1 MTSRLVNFKHP
12 YGVLRPVQLGIA
24 LALVIAA
31 GDHALAR
38 SGRTESQIEAVQ
50 SRAAGEPIVAVV
62 SLRDQRVTVYD
73 ADGWILRAPVSSGQ
87 QGRETPA
94 GIFSVIQKEVEHY
107 SNLYDDAFMPHMQRI
122 TWSGIAL
129 HGGPLPG
136 YAASHGCI
144 RLPYDFAARLY
155 ELTRVGMR
163 VIVAPTDV
171 APIEITHPA
180 LFMPKPGI
188 AALAGERKAQAEE
201 AARNASQAR
210 LAAVAASREAARAT
224 MTLRAAETLKSRA
237 EAQLAAA
244 QAALAA
250 AKSPDKEERAKDAVA
265 KATARLE
272 ELEAKLNAA
281 KAELQPKLDA
291 VGPAREAAASR
302 NASQARLAAAAASRE
317 AARATMTLRA
327 AETLK
332 IRAETQ
338 LAAAQAALAAAK
350 SPDKEVR
357 AKDVVAKATAGL
369 EELETKL
376 NAAKAELQ
384 PKLDAVEPA
393 REAAAS
399 AAAASAAAAQEAREL
414 SRALE
419 PVSVFIS
426 RKTQRLYVRRAFAPI
441 LEIPV
446 TIQDPERPIGTHVF
460 TAVEQANGEAGMR
473 WSVISVNDAG
483 DAKSALDRI
492 VFPQDA
498 FARIAETA
506 QLHSSLIISDE
517 ELSSETGKG
526 TDFVVLLS
534 GEPQGGIA
542 RRRSYAPAEA
552 WYQGPRFRYRLPF
565 WR

>member
-1 MTSRLVNFKHP
+1 MSIRSATSESDARMTSRLINFKHP
-12 YGVLRPVQLGIA
+12 HGVLRPVQLGMA

-31 GDHALAR
+31 GGDAFAR
-38 SGRTESQIEAVQ
+38 SGRTEIPIEAVQ

-62 SLRDQRVTVYD
+62 SLHDQQVTVYD
-73 ADGWILRAPVSSGQ
+73 ANGWILRAPVSSGQ
-87 QGRETPA
+87 KGRETPA

-171 APIEITHPA
+171 APIEIAHPA
-180 LFMPKPGI
+180 LFVPKLDI
-188 AALAGERKAQAEE
+188 AAKAAQRKVQADE
-201 AARNASQAR
+201 AAGKASQAR

-224 MTLRAAETLKSRA
+224 MALRAAETLKTRA

-244 QAALAA
+244 QAALAST
-250 AKSPDKEERAKDAVA
+250 KSPDKEELAKDAVA

-272 ELEAKLNAA
+272 ELETKLNAA
-281 KAELQPKLDA
+281 KADLQPKLDA
-291 VGPAREAAASR
+291 VGP
-302 NASQARLAAAAASRE
+302 L
-317 AARATMTLRA
+317 
-327 AETLK
+327 
-332 IRAETQ
+332 
-338 LAAAQAALAAAK
+338 
-350 SPDKEVR
+350 
-357 AKDVVAKATAGL
+357 
-369 EELETKL
+369 
-376 NAAKAELQ
+376 
-384 PKLDAVEPA
+384 

-460 TAVEQANGEAGMR
+460 TAVEQANSGMR

-492 VFPQDA
+492 AFPQDA
-498 FARIAETA
+498 SFDRIAGTA
-506 QLHSSLIISDE
+506 QLRSSVIISDE

-526 TDFVVLLS
+526 TDFVVLLG

-552 WYQGPRFRYRLPF
+552 WYQGPRYRYRLPF

>member
-1 MTSRLVNFKHP
+1 MTSRLINFKHP
-12 YGVLRPVQLGIA
+12 HGVLRPVQLGMA

-31 GDHALAR
+31 GGDAFAR
-38 SGRTESQIEAVQ
+38 SGRTEIPIEAVQ

-62 SLRDQRVTVYD
+62 SLHDQRVTVYD
-73 ADGWILRAPVSSGQ
+73 ANGWILRAPVSSGQ
-87 QGRETPA
+87 KGRETPA

-171 APIEITHPA
+171 APIEIAHPA
-180 LFMPKPGI
+180 LFVPELDI
-188 AALAGERKAQAEE
+188 AAKAAQRKVQADE
-201 AARNASQAR
+201 AAGKASQAR

-224 MTLRAAETLKSRA
+224 MALRAAETLKTRA

-244 QAALAA
+244 QAALAST
-250 AKSPDKEERAKDAVA
+250 KSPDKEELAKDAVA

-272 ELEAKLNAA
+272 ELETKLNAA
-281 KAELQPKLDA
+281 KADLQPKLDA
-291 VGPAREAAASR
+291 VGP
-302 NASQARLAAAAASRE
+302 L
-317 AARATMTLRA
+317 
-327 AETLK
+327 
-332 IRAETQ
+332 
-338 LAAAQAALAAAK
+338 
-350 SPDKEVR
+350 
-357 AKDVVAKATAGL
+357 
-369 EELETKL
+369 
-376 NAAKAELQ
+376 
-384 PKLDAVEPA
+384 

-460 TAVEQANGEAGMR
+460 TAVEQANSGMR

-492 VFPQDA
+492 AFPQDA
-498 FARIAETA
+498 SFDRIAGTA
-506 QLHSSLIISDE
+506 QLRSSVIISDE

-526 TDFVVLLS
+526 TDFVVLLG

-552 WYQGPRFRYRLPF
+552 WYQGPRYRYRLPF

>member
-1 MTSRLVNFKHP
+1 MSIRSATSESDARMTSRLINFKHP
-12 YGVLRPVQLGIA
+12 HGVLRPVQLGMA

-31 GDHALAR
+31 GGDAFAR
-38 SGRTESQIEAVQ
+38 SGRTEIPIEAVQ

-62 SLRDQRVTVYD
+62 SLHDQRVTVYD
-73 ADGWILRAPVSSGQ
+73 ANGWILRAPVSSGQ
-87 QGRETPA
+87 KGRETPA

-171 APIEITHPA
+171 APIEIAHPA
-180 LFMPKPGI
+180 LLVPKLDI
-188 AALAGERKAQAEE
+188 AAKAAERKVQADE
-201 AARNASQAR
+201 AAGKASQAR
-210 LAAVAASREAARAT
+210 LAAVASSREAARAT
-224 MTLRAAETLKSRA
+224 MALRAAETLKTRA

-244 QAALAA
+244 QAVLAST
-250 AKSPDKEERAKDAVA
+250 KSPDKEELAKDAVA
-265 KATARLE
+265 KATAR
-272 ELEAKLNAA
+272 
-281 KAELQPKLDA
+281 
-291 VGPAREAAASR
+291 
-302 NASQARLAAAAASRE
+302 
-317 AARATMTLRA
+317 
-327 AETLK
+327 
-332 IRAETQ
+332 
-338 LAAAQAALAAAK
+338 
-350 SPDKEVR
+350 
-357 AKDVVAKATAGL
+357 L

-384 PKLDAVEPA
+384 PKLDAVGPL

-460 TAVEQANGEAGMR
+460 TVVEQANSGMR

-492 VFPQDA
+492 AFPQDA
-498 FARIAETA
+498 SFDRIAGTA
-506 QLHSSLIISDE
+506 QLRSSVIISDE

-526 TDFVVLLS
+526 TDFVVLLG

-552 WYQGPRFRYRLPF
+552 WYQGPRYRYRLPF